1 MRATAIGS
9 LPGEDF
15 RGAVAEMAETFPDL
29 VPMPEQ
35 PGRGPG
41 AGIIGRATGVLEELP
56 VDLGPGGWR
65 LSDSGDAAARAA
77 RSCWRRDLDDLEETL
92 AGAPATVKIAVCG
105 PLTLAAGLHLRH
117 GEAVLADPGALREV
131 AQSLA
136 AGTAS
141 LLAELG
147 RRMPQVRWVWQ
158 IDEPAAPSVL
168 AGAVPTQSGLHRYR
182 PMEPAVAIGVAAPAV
197 EAAREA
203 GAARTA
209 WHSCAPQ
216 IPWEL
221 LRRIGIDDALV
232 DLSALGS
239 ADLDRCAE
247 WLESESPQGR
257 PQGRLGLGAVPT
269 GVPDTV
275 LDADR
280 IVDRVVEFA
289 RRIGVDRR
297 LIVERG
303 LLTPACGLTTWS
315 LPAAARQCR
324 QLARAAELAD
334 EALLG

>member
-29 VPMPEQ
+29 VPMPELAD
-35 PGRGPG
+35 RGPW
-41 AGIIGRATGVLEELP
+41 AGIIGRATAILEELP

-77 RSCWRRDLDDLEETL
+77 RSCWRRDLDDLEEIL

-117 GEAVLADPGALREV
+117 GEAVLADPGALRET

-136 AGTAS
+136 AGTAC

-147 RRMPQVRWVWQ
+147 RRMPEVRWVWQ
-158 IDEPAAPSVL
+158 IDEPSAPAVL
-168 AGAVPTQSGLHRYR
+168 AGSVPTQSGLHRHP
-182 PMEPAVAIGVAAPAV
+182 PMEQSVAIGFSSPMV
-197 EAAREA
+197 EAARDA
-203 GAARTA
+203 GAVRVA
-209 WHSCAPQ
+209 WHSCAGGV
-216 IPWEL
+216 PWEL
-221 LRRIGIDDALV
+221 LDRAGIDDALV
-232 DLSALGS
+232 DLSMLGS

-247 WLESESPQGR
+247 WLESRVPTGR
-257 PQGRLGLGAVPT
+257 AQRRVGLGAVPT
-269 GVPDTV
+269 GVPDQV

-280 IVDRVVEFA
+280 IVDRVMEISG
-289 RRIGVDRR
+289 RIGVDRG

-303 LLTPACGLTTWS
+303 LLTPACGLASWS
-315 LPAAARQCR
+315 RAAAARQCR

-334 EALLG
+334 ETLLG